1 MYFIAMSRTPS
12 LFENKPLAPPLT
24 HTHTHTHTHT
34 QRIYVRIYLFLTL
47 HFFRKFESTGQ
58 KLENTVRQP
67 PNPKG
72 GRGEHQQW
80 FGSYK

>member
-1 MYFIAMSRTPS
+1 MAKKIPDSTLWLYYFKFYVLLFHRRHDIHLYTRTD
-12 LFENKPLAPPLT
+12 
-24 HTHTHTHTHT
+24 THTHTHTHT

-67 PNPKG
+67 P
-72 GRGEHQQW
+72 R
-80 FGSYK
+80 S